1 MQIPEQVLKRKG
13 STTTSGVPKEVR
25 NLLDLGVIETVN
37 LAEWLVVD
45 QESLARNLFQ
55 NENWGFLLQPLA
67 ESFGL
72 MKIKTAPKK
81 MEVLGM
87 VLAQGFSAKVQFE
100 NALEK
105 LKAHRSDIVRSW
117 ACFMIGMRSKLSL
130 KESLKRIA
138 PLAADKNM
146 SVREAA
152 WLAIR
157 PKIVMQLGEALRLLM
172 EFSLHRDPNIRR
184 FASEIT
190 RPRGVWC
197 SHISAFK
204 ENPEVGLPL
213 LEPLRCDDSIY
224 VRNSVG
230 NWLNDASK
238 TKASWVQEVCKRWK
252 KESPTKETAYII
264 RRGLR
269 TLRKKQG

>member
-1 MQIPEQVLKRKG
+1 LQIPEHVLKRKG
-13 STTTSGVPKEVR
+13 STKTSGVPKEVR
-25 NLLDLGVIETVN
+25 ALLDLGLIETVN

-55 NENWGFLLQPLA
+55 KENWNFLLQPLE
-67 ESFGL
+67 ESFRL
-72 MKIKTAPKK
+72 LKIKTAPKK
-81 MEVLGM
+81 MEVLGKI
-87 VLAQGFSAKVQFE
+87 LAQGFPAKRQFE
-100 NALEK
+100 TALRI
-105 LKAHRSDIVRSW
+105 LKEHRSDIVRSW
-117 ACFMIGMRSKLSL
+117 ACFMIGKRSEILL
-130 KESLKRIA
+130 QESLKRIHS
-138 PLAADKNM
+138 LAADKNM

-157 PKIVMQLGEALRLLM
+157 PRIVMQLGESLQILEA
-172 EFSLHRDPNIRR
+172 FSLHKDANIRR

-197 SHISAFK
+197 NHIPALK
-204 ENPEVGLPL
+204 DNPELGLPL
-213 LEPLRCDDSIY
+213 LEPLRCDGSIY

-238 TKASWVQEVCKRWK
+238 TKPGWVQDVCKRWE
-252 KESPTKETAYII
+252 KESPTKETATII

-269 TLRKKQG
+269 TLRKKSD

>member
-1 MQIPEQVLKRKG
+1 MQIPEHVLKRKG
-13 STTTSGVPKEVR
+13 STTTLGVPKEVR
-25 NLLDLGVIETVN
+25 TLLDLGLIETVN

-45 QESLARNLFQ
+45 QESLARNVFQ
-55 NENWGFLLQPLA
+55 KENWRFLLQPLEEA
-67 ESFGL
+67 FGL
-72 MKIKTAPKK
+72 LKIKTALKK

-87 VLAQGFSAKVQFE
+87 VLAQGFSAKVPFE
-100 NALEK
+100 NALRR
-105 LKAHRSDIVRSW
+105 LKEHRSDVVRSW
-117 ACFMIGMRSKLSL
+117 ACFMIGKRSGLSL
-130 KESLKRIA
+130 QESLKRIQ
-138 PLAADKNM
+138 PLAADGNM

-157 PKIVMQLGEALRLLM
+157 PKIMTQLGEALQLLM
-172 EFSLHRDPNIRR
+172 GFSLHRDENIRR

-197 SHISAFK
+197 NHIPALK
-204 ENPEVGLPL
+204 DNPELGLPL
-213 LEPLRCDDSIY
+213 LEPLRCDGSIY

-238 TKASWVQEVCKRWK
+238 TKPGWVQDVCKRWE

-269 TLRKKQG
+269 TVRKKSN

>member
-1 MQIPEQVLKRKG
+1 MQIPEHVLKRKG

-25 NLLDLGVIETVN
+25 ALLDLGLIETVN

-55 NENWGFLLQPLA
+55 NENWNFLLKPL
-67 ESFGL
+67 EDSFRL

-87 VLAQGFSAKVQFE
+87 VLAQGFPTKAPFE
-100 NALEK
+100 NALRR
-105 LKAHRSDIVRSW
+105 LKEHRSDIVRSW
-117 ACFMIGMRSKLSL
+117 ACFMIGKRSGLSL
-130 KESLKRIA
+130 QESLKRIQ

-157 PKIVMQLGEALRLLM
+157 PRIITQLGESLRLLM
-172 EFSLHRDPNIRR
+172 GFSLHRDANIRR

-197 SHISAFK
+197 NHISALK
-204 ENPEVGLPL
+204 DNPELGLLL

-238 TKASWVQEVCKRWK
+238 TKPGWAQDLCKRWE

-269 TLRKKQG
+269 TLRKKI

>member
-1 MQIPEQVLKRKG
+1 LQIPGKILKRKG
-13 STTTSGVPKEVR
+13 STTTLGVPKEVR

-37 LAEWLVVD
+37 LAEWLIVD

-55 NENWGFLLQPLA
+55 KENWGFLLQPLKA
-67 ESFGL
+67 SFGL

-81 MEVLGM
+81 MEVLGK
-87 VLAQGFSAKVQFE
+87 VLAHGFPARAPFE
-100 NALEK
+100 NALER

-117 ACFMIGMRSKLSL
+117 ACYMIGMRSELL
-130 KESLKRIA
+130 LHESLNHIH
-138 PLAADKNM
+138 PLASDSNM

-152 WLAIR
+152 WLGIR
-157 PKIVMQLGEALRLLM
+157 PKIANQLGESLRLLM
-172 EFSLHRDPNIRR
+172 GFSLHKNPNIRR

-197 SHISAFK
+197 SHIPALK
-204 ENPEVGLPL
+204 ENPALGLPL
-213 LEPLRCDDSIY
+213 LEPMRSDDSIY

-238 TKASWVQEVCKRWK
+238 TNPKWVQEICKRWE
-252 KESPTKETAYII
+252 KESSTKETAYILG
-264 RRGLR
+264 RALR
-269 TLRKKQG
+269 TLRKNTK

>member
-1 MQIPEQVLKRKG
+1 MQIPEHVLKRKG
-13 STTTSGVPKEVR
+13 STTTSGVPNEVR
-25 NLLDLGVIETVN
+25 ALLDLGLIETVN

-55 NENWGFLLQPLA
+55 KENWGFLLQPLE

-72 MKIKTAPKK
+72 LKIKTAPKK

-87 VLAQGFSAKVQFE
+87 VLAEGFPTKPQFE
-100 NALEK
+100 HALRS
-105 LKAHRSDIVRSW
+105 LKGHRSDVVRSW
-117 ACFMIGMRSKLSL
+117 ACFMIGKRSELSI
-130 KESLKRIA
+130 KESLKRIQ
-138 PLAADKNM
+138 PLAADGNM

-157 PKIVMQLGEALRLLM
+157 PRIITQLEESLRLLM
-172 EFSLHRDPNIRR
+172 GFSLHRDANIRR

-197 SHISAFK
+197 NHIPALK
-204 ENPEVGLPL
+204 DNPELGLPL
-213 LEPLRCDDSIY
+213 LEPLRCDDSMY

-238 TKASWVQEVCKRWK
+238 TKPGWVQDLCKRWE
-252 KESPTKETAYII
+252 KESPTKDTAYII

-269 TLRKKQG
+269 TLRKKSD

>member
-25 NLLDLGVIETVN
+25 TLLDLGVIETVN

-55 NENWGFLLQPLA
+55 KENWGFLLKTLE
-67 ESFGL
+67 ESFAL

-87 VLAQGFSAKVQFE
+87 VLAQGFPTKVQFE
-100 NALEK
+100 NGLRM
-105 LKAHRSDIVRSW
+105 LKEHRSDVVRSW
-117 ACFMIGMRSKLSL
+117 ACFMIGKRSELSIKQSL
-130 KESLKRIA
+130 KHIQ
-138 PLAADKNM
+138 PLAADGNM

-157 PKIVMQLGEALRLLM
+157 PRIITQLEESLRLLM
-172 EFSLHRDPNIRR
+172 GFSLHRDANIRR

-197 SHISAFK
+197 NHIPALK
-204 ENPEVGLPL
+204 ENPELGLPL
-213 LEPLRCDDSIY
+213 LEPLRCDDSMY

-238 TKASWVQEVCKRWK
+238 TKPQWVQDLCKRWE
-252 KESPTKETAYII
+252 KESSTKETAYII

-269 TLRKKQG
+269 TLRKNSD

>member
-1 MQIPEQVLKRKG
+1 MLIPEHVLKRKG

-25 NLLDLGVIETVN
+25 TLLDLGLIETVN

-45 QESLARNLFQ
+45 QESLARNIFQ
-55 NENWGFLLQPLA
+55 NENWRFLLQPLE

-72 MKIKTAPKK
+72 LKIKTAPKK

-87 VLAQGFSAKVQFE
+87 VLAQGFPTKAQFE
-100 NALEK
+100 NALRR
-105 LKAHRSDIVRSW
+105 LKDHHSDIVRSW
-117 ACFMIGMRSKLSL
+117 ACFMIGKRSELSL
-130 KESLKRIA
+130 QESLKRIQ

-157 PKIVMQLGEALRLLM
+157 PRIITQLGESLRLLM
-172 EFSLHRDPNIRR
+172 GFSLHSDENIRR

-197 SHISAFK
+197 NHISALK
-204 ENPEVGLPL
+204 DNPELGLLL

-238 TKASWVQEVCKRWK
+238 TKPGWVQDVCKRWE

-269 TLRKKQG
+269 TLRKKI

>member
-1 MQIPEQVLKRKG
+1 MQIPEHVLKRKG

-25 NLLDLGVIETVN
+25 ALLDLGAIETVN

-55 NENWGFLLQPLA
+55 KENWNFLLKPL
-67 ESFGL
+67 EDSFAL

-81 MEVLGM
+81 MEVLGI
-87 VLAQGFSAKVQFE
+87 VLAQGFPTKGQFE
-100 NALEK
+100 NALRR
-105 LKAHRSDIVRSW
+105 LKEHRSDIVRSW
-117 ACFMIGMRSKLSL
+117 ACFMIGKRSELSL
-130 KESLKRIA
+130 KESLKRIQ
-138 PLAADKNM
+138 PLAADGNM

-157 PKIVMQLGEALRLLM
+157 PRIITQLGESLRLLM
-172 EFSLHRDPNIRR
+172 GFSLHRDENIRR
-184 FASEIT
+184 FATEIT

-197 SHISAFK
+197 NHIPTLK
-204 ENPEVGLPL
+204 EYPQLGLPL
-213 LEPLRCDDSIY
+213 LEPLRCDDSMY

-238 TKASWVQEVCKRWK
+238 TKPGWVQDVCKRWE
-252 KESPTKETAYII
+252 KESPAKETATII

-269 TLRKKQG
+269 TLRKKSD

>member
-1 MQIPEQVLKRKG
+1 MLIPEHVLKRKG

-25 NLLDLGVIETVN
+25 NLLDLGLIETVN

-55 NENWGFLLQPLA
+55 KENWNFLLKPLA

-87 VLAQGFSAKVQFE
+87 VLAQGFLTKAQFE
-100 NALEK
+100 IALRR
-105 LKAHRSDIVRSW
+105 LKEHRSDIVRSW
-117 ACFMIGMRSKLSL
+117 ACFMIGKRSGLSL
-130 KESLKRIA
+130 QESLKRIQ
-138 PLAADKNM
+138 PLAADGNM

-157 PKIVMQLGEALRLLM
+157 PRVITQLGESLRLLM
-172 EFSLHRDPNIRR
+172 GFSLHRDANIRR

-197 SHISAFK
+197 NHIPALK
-204 ENPEVGLPL
+204 DNPELGLPL
-213 LEPLRCDDSIY
+213 LEPLRCDGSLY

-238 TKASWVQEVCKRWK
+238 TKPGWVQDVCKRWE
-252 KESPTKETAYII
+252 KESPTKETATII

-269 TLRKKQG
+269 TLRKKL

>member
-1 MQIPEQVLKRKG
+1 M
-13 STTTSGVPKEVR
+13 
-25 NLLDLGVIETVN
+25 
-37 LAEWLVVD
+37 
-45 QESLARNLFQ
+45 
-55 NENWGFLLQPLA
+55 
-67 ESFGL
+67 

-87 VLAQGFSAKVQFE
+87 VLAQGFPTKAQFE
-100 NALEK
+100 NALRR
-105 LKAHRSDIVRSW
+105 LKEHHSDIVRSW
-117 ACFMIGMRSKLSL
+117 ACFMIGKRSELSL
-130 KESLKRIA
+130 QESLKRIQ

-157 PKIVMQLGEALRLLM
+157 PRIITQLRESLRLLM
-172 EFSLHRDPNIRR
+172 GFSLHRDENIRR

-197 SHISAFK
+197 NHIPALK
-204 ENPEVGLPL
+204 DNPELGLPL
-213 LEPLRCDDSIY
+213 LEPLRSDDSIY

-238 TKASWVQEVCKRWK
+238 TKPGWVQDVCKRWE

-269 TLRKKQG
+269 TLRKKSD

>member
-25 NLLDLGVIETVN
+25 TLLDFGLIETVN

-45 QESLARNLFQ
+45 QESLARNVFQ
-55 NENWGFLLQPLA
+55 KENWGFLLKPLE

-72 MKIKTAPKK
+72 LKIKTAPKK
-81 MEVLGM
+81 MEILGM
-87 VLAQGFSAKVQFE
+87 VLAQGFPTKAQFE
-100 NALEK
+100 NGLRM
-105 LKAHRSDIVRSW
+105 LKEHRSDVVRSW
-117 ACFMIGMRSKLSL
+117 ACFMIGKCSELSIKQSL
-130 KESLKRIA
+130 KHIQ
-138 PLAADKNM
+138 PLAADGNM

-157 PKIVMQLGEALRLLM
+157 PRIITQLGESLRLLM
-172 EFSLHRDPNIRR
+172 GFSLHRDANIRR

-197 SHISAFK
+197 NHIPALK
-204 ENPEVGLPL
+204 ENPEFGLPL
-213 LEPLRCDDSIY
+213 LEPLRCDGSIY

-238 TKASWVQEVCKRWK
+238 TKPQWVQDLCKRWE
-252 KESPTKETAYII
+252 KESPTRETAYII

-269 TLRKKQG
+269 TLRKNSD

>member
-1 MQIPEQVLKRKG
+1 MQIPEHVLKRKG

-25 NLLDLGVIETVN
+25 TLLDLGLIETVN

-55 NENWGFLLQPLA
+55 KENWNFLLKPLE
-67 ESFGL
+67 ESFAL

-81 MEVLGM
+81 MEGLGM
-87 VLAQGFSAKVQFE
+87 VLAQGFPTKAQFE
-100 NALEK
+100 NTLRR
-105 LKAHRSDIVRSW
+105 LKEHRSDIVRSW
-117 ACFMIGMRSKLSL
+117 ACFMIGKRIELSL
-130 KESLKRIA
+130 KESLKRIQ
-138 PLAADKNM
+138 PLAADRNM

-157 PKIVMQLGEALRLLM
+157 PRIVTQLRESLRLLM
-172 EFSLHRDPNIRR
+172 GFSLHRDANIRR

-197 SHISAFK
+197 NHIPALK
-204 ENPEVGLPL
+204 ENPQLGLPL

-238 TKASWVQEVCKRWK
+238 TKPGWVQDVCKLWE

-269 TLRKKQG
+269 TLRKNSD

>member
-1 MQIPEQVLKRKG
+1 MQIPEHVLKRKG

-25 NLLDLGVIETVN
+25 ALLDLGAIETVN

-55 NENWGFLLQPLA
+55 KENWNFLLKPL
-67 ESFGL
+67 EDSFAL

-81 MEVLGM
+81 MEVLGI
-87 VLAQGFSAKVQFE
+87 VLAQGFPTKGQFE
-100 NALEK
+100 NALRR
-105 LKAHRSDIVRSW
+105 LKEHRSDIVRSW
-117 ACFMIGMRSKLSL
+117 ACFMIGKRSELSL
-130 KESLKRIA
+130 KESLKRIQ
-138 PLAADKNM
+138 PLAADGNM

-157 PKIVMQLGEALRLLM
+157 PRIITQLGESLRLLM
-172 EFSLHRDPNIRR
+172 GFSLHRDENIRR
-184 FASEIT
+184 FATEIT

-197 SHISAFK
+197 NHIPTLK
-204 ENPEVGLPL
+204 EYPQLGLPL
-213 LEPLRCDDSIY
+213 LEPLRCDDSMY

-238 TKASWVQEVCKRWK
+238 TKPGWVQDVCKRWE
-252 KESPTKETAYII
+252 KESPTKETASII

-269 TLRKKQG
+269 TLRKNSD

>member
-1 MQIPEQVLKRKG
+1 MLIPEHVLKRKG

-25 NLLDLGVIETVN
+25 TLLDLGLIETVN

-55 NENWGFLLQPLA
+55 KENWNFLLKPLE

-72 MKIKTAPKK
+72 LKIKTAPKK
-81 MEVLGM
+81 MEVLGI
-87 VLAQGFSAKVQFE
+87 VLALGFPTKAQFE
-100 NALEK
+100 HALGR
-105 LKAHRSDIVRSW
+105 LKDHRSDIVRSW
-117 ACFMIGMRSKLSL
+117 ACFMIGKRSELSL
-130 KESLKRIA
+130 KESLKRIQ

-157 PKIVMQLGEALRLLM
+157 PRIITQLGEALRLLM
-172 EFSLHRDPNIRR
+172 GFSLHRDANIRR

-197 SHISAFK
+197 NHIPTLK
-204 ENPEVGLPL
+204 ENPELGLPL
-213 LEPLRCDDSIY
+213 LEPLRCDGSLY

-238 TKASWVQEVCKRWK
+238 TKPGWVQDLCKRWE

-269 TLRKKQG
+269 TLRKNSD

>member
-25 NLLDLGVIETVN
+25 TLLDFGLIETVN

-45 QESLARNLFQ
+45 QESLARNVFQ
-55 NENWGFLLQPLA
+55 KENWGFLLKPLE

-72 MKIKTAPKK
+72 LKIKTAPKK
-81 MEVLGM
+81 MEILGM
-87 VLAQGFSAKVQFE
+87 VLSQGFPTKAQFE
-100 NALEK
+100 NGLRM
-105 LKAHRSDIVRSW
+105 LKEHRSDVVRSW
-117 ACFMIGMRSKLSL
+117 ACFMIGKRSELSIKQSL
-130 KESLKRIA
+130 KHIQ
-138 PLAADKNM
+138 PLAADGNM

-157 PKIVMQLGEALRLLM
+157 PRIITQLGESLRLLM
-172 EFSLHRDPNIRR
+172 GFSLHRDANIRR

-197 SHISAFK
+197 NHIPALK
-204 ENPEVGLPL
+204 ENPELGLPL
-213 LEPLRCDDSIY
+213 LEPLRCDDSMY

-238 TKASWVQEVCKRWK
+238 TKPQWVQDLCKRWE
-252 KESPTKETAYII
+252 KESPTRETAYII

-269 TLRKKQG
+269 TLRKNSD

>member
-72 MKIKTAPKK
+72 IKIKTAPKK

>member
-25 NLLDLGVIETVN
+25 TLLDLGLIETVN

-45 QESLARNLFQ
+45 QESLARNVFQ
-55 NENWGFLLQPLA
+55 KENWNFLLQPLE

-72 MKIKTAPKK
+72 LKIKTAPKK

-87 VLAQGFSAKVQFE
+87 VLAQGFPTKAQFE
-100 NALEK
+100 IALRR
-105 LKAHRSDIVRSW
+105 LKEHRSDIVRSW
-117 ACFMIGMRSKLSL
+117 ACFMIGKCSGLSIQ
-130 KESLKRIA
+130 ESLKRIQ
-138 PLAADKNM
+138 PLAADGNM
-146 SVREAA
+146 SIREAA

-157 PKIVMQLGEALRLLM
+157 PRIITQLEESLRLLM
-172 EFSLHRDPNIRR
+172 EFSLHRDANIRR

-197 SHISAFK
+197 NHISALK
-204 ENPEVGLPL
+204 DNPELGLPL

-238 TKASWVQEVCKRWK
+238 TKPGWVQDLCKRWE
-252 KESPTKETAYII
+252 KESSTKETAYII

-269 TLRKKQG
+269 TLRKKSD

>member
-1 MQIPEQVLKRKG
+1 MIGKR
-13 STTTSGVPKEVR
+13 SEI
-25 NLLDLGVIETVN
+25 LL
-37 LAEWLVVD
+37 
-45 QESLARNLFQ
+45 QESLKHIH
-55 NENWGFLLQPLA
+55 
-67 ESFGL
+67 S
-72 MKIKTAPKK
+72 
-81 MEVLGM
+81 
-87 VLAQGFSAKVQFE
+87 
-100 NALEK
+100 
-105 LKAHRSDIVRSW
+105 
-117 ACFMIGMRSKLSL
+117 
-130 KESLKRIA
+130 
-138 PLAADKNM
+138 LAADKNM

-157 PKIVMQLGEALRLLM
+157 PRIVMQLGESLQILEA
-172 EFSLHRDPNIRR
+172 FSLHKDANIRR

-197 SHISAFK
+197 NHIPALK
-204 ENPEVGLPL
+204 DNPELGLPL

-238 TKASWVQEVCKRWK
+238 TKPGWVQDVCKRWE

-269 TLRKKQG
+269 TLRKKSD

>member
-1 MQIPEQVLKRKG
+1 MQISEQVLKRKG

-25 NLLDLGVIETVN
+25 ALLDLGLIETVN

-45 QESLARNLFQ
+45 QESLARNVFQ
-55 NENWGFLLQPLA
+55 KENWRFLLQPLE

-72 MKIKTAPKK
+72 LKIKTAPKK
-81 MEVLGM
+81 MEILGM
-87 VLAQGFSAKVQFE
+87 VLVQGFPTKAQFE
-100 NALEK
+100 IALRR
-105 LKAHRSDIVRSW
+105 LKEHRSDIVRSW
-117 ACFMIGMRSKLSL
+117 ACFMIGKRSELSIKQSL
-130 KESLKRIA
+130 KHIQ
-138 PLAADKNM
+138 PLAADGNM

-157 PKIVMQLGEALRLLM
+157 PRISTQLEESLRLLM
-172 EFSLHRDPNIRR
+172 GFSLHRDANIRR

-197 SHISAFK
+197 NHIPALK
-204 ENPEVGLPL
+204 ENPELGLLL
-213 LEPLRCDDSIY
+213 LEPLRCDDSMY

-238 TKASWVQEVCKRWK
+238 TKSGWVQDLCKRWE

-269 TLRKKQG
+269 TLRKNSD

>member
-1 MQIPEQVLKRKG
+1 MQIPEHVLKRKG
-13 STTTSGVPKEVR
+13 STTTSGVPKDVR

-45 QESLARNLFQ
+45 QETLARNLFQ
-55 NENWGFLLQPLA
+55 KEYWEFLLQPL
-67 ESFGL
+67 EDSFSL
-72 MKIKTAPKK
+72 LKIKTAPKK

-87 VLAQGFSAKVQFE
+87 VLAQGFPTKVQFE
-100 NALEK
+100 HALRM
-105 LKAHRSDIVRSW
+105 LKEHRSDIVRSW
-117 ACFMIGMRSKLSL
+117 ACFMIGKRGDLSL
-130 KESLKRIA
+130 QESLKRIA

-157 PKIVMQLGEALRLLM
+157 PRIITQLEESLRLLM
-172 EFSLHRDPNIRR
+172 GWCLHRDANIRR

-197 SHISAFK
+197 NHIPALK
-204 ENPEVGLPL
+204 ENPELGLPL
-213 LEPLRCDDSIY
+213 LEPLRSDGSIY

-238 TKASWVQEVCKRWK
+238 TKASWVQEVCTRWE

-264 RRGLR
+264 RRALR
-269 TLRKKQG
+269 TLRKKQD

>member
-1 MQIPEQVLKRKG
+1 MQIPENVLKRKG

-25 NLLDLGVIETVN
+25 NLLDLGLIETVN

-55 NENWGFLLQPLA
+55 KENWGFLLKPLE
-67 ESFGL
+67 ESFAL
-72 MKIKTAPKK
+72 LKIKTAPKK

-87 VLAQGFSAKVQFE
+87 VLAQGFPTKAPFE
-100 NALEK
+100 NALRR
-105 LKAHRSDIVRSW
+105 LKEHRSDIVRSW
-117 ACFMIGMRSKLSL
+117 ACFMIGKRSELSIQ
-130 KESLKRIA
+130 ESLKRIQ
-138 PLAADKNM
+138 PLAADGNM

-157 PKIVMQLGEALRLLM
+157 PRIITQLGESLRLLM
-172 EFSLHRDPNIRR
+172 GFSLHRDANIRR

-197 SHISAFK
+197 NHISALK
-204 ENPEVGLPL
+204 ENPELGLPL
-213 LEPLRCDDSIY
+213 LEPLRSDDSMY

-238 TKASWVQEVCKRWK
+238 TKPGWAQDLCKRWE

-269 TLRKKQG
+269 TLRKNSD

>member
-1 MQIPEQVLKRKG
+1 MQIPEHVLKRKG
-13 STTTSGVPKEVR
+13 STTTLGVPKEVR
-25 NLLDLGVIETVN
+25 TLLDLGLIETVN

-45 QESLARNLFQ
+45 QESLARNVFQ
-55 NENWGFLLQPLA
+55 KENWRFLLQPLEEA
-67 ESFGL
+67 FGL
-72 MKIKTAPKK
+72 LKIKTALKK

-87 VLAQGFSAKVQFE
+87 VLAQGFSAKVPFE
-100 NALEK
+100 NALRR
-105 LKAHRSDIVRSW
+105 LKEHRSDVVRSW
-117 ACFMIGMRSKLSL
+117 ACFMIGKRSGLSL
-130 KESLKRIA
+130 QESLKRIQ
-138 PLAADKNM
+138 PLAADGNM

-157 PKIVMQLGEALRLLM
+157 PKIMTQLGEALQLLM
-172 EFSLHRDPNIRR
+172 GFSLHRDANIRR

-197 SHISAFK
+197 NHIPALK
-204 ENPEVGLPL
+204 DNPELGLTL
-213 LEPLRCDDSIY
+213 LEPLRSDDSIY

-238 TKASWVQEVCKRWK
+238 TKPGWVQDVCKRWE

-269 TLRKKQG
+269 TVRKKSN

>member
-1 MQIPEQVLKRKG
+1 LQIPEHVLKRKG
-13 STTTSGVPKEVR
+13 STTTLGVPKEVR
-25 NLLDLGVIETVN
+25 TLLDLGLIETVN

-45 QESLARNLFQ
+45 QESLARNVFQ
-55 NENWGFLLQPLA
+55 KENWRFLLQPLEEA
-67 ESFGL
+67 FGL
-72 MKIKTAPKK
+72 LKIKTALKK

-87 VLAQGFSAKVQFE
+87 VLAQGFSAKVPFE
-100 NALEK
+100 NALRR
-105 LKAHRSDIVRSW
+105 LKEHRSDVVRSW
-117 ACFMIGMRSKLSL
+117 ACFMIGKRSGLSL
-130 KESLKRIA
+130 QESLKRIQ
-138 PLAADKNM
+138 PLAADGNM

-157 PKIVMQLGEALRLLM
+157 PKIMTQLGEALQLLM
-172 EFSLHRDPNIRR
+172 GFSLHRDANIRR

-197 SHISAFK
+197 NHIPALK
-204 ENPEVGLPL
+204 DNPELGLTL
-213 LEPLRCDDSIY
+213 LEPLRSDDSIY

-238 TKASWVQEVCKRWK
+238 TKPGWVQDVCKRWE

-269 TLRKKQG
+269 TVRKKSN

>member
-1 MQIPEQVLKRKG
+1 MQIPEHVLKRKG

-25 NLLDLGVIETVN
+25 ALLDLGLIETVN

-45 QESLARNLFQ
+45 QESLARNVFQ
-55 NENWGFLLQPLA
+55 KENWRFLLQPL
-67 ESFGL
+67 EEFLGL
-72 MKIKTAPKK
+72 LKIKTAPKK

-87 VLAQGFSAKVQFE
+87 VLGQGFPTKAQFE
-100 NALEK
+100 NALRR
-105 LKAHRSDIVRSW
+105 LKEHRSDIIRSW
-117 ACFMIGMRSKLSL
+117 ACFMIGKRSGLSIQ
-130 KESLKRIA
+130 ESLKRIK

-157 PKIVMQLGEALRLLM
+157 PRIITQLGESLRLLM
-172 EFSLHRDPNIRR
+172 GFSLHRDENIRR
-184 FASEIT
+184 FATEIT

-197 SHISAFK
+197 NHIPTLK
-204 ENPEVGLPL
+204 ENPELGLPL
-213 LEPLRCDDSIY
+213 LEPLRCDDSPY

-238 TKASWVQEVCKRWK
+238 TKPGWVQDLCKRWE
-252 KESPTKETAYII
+252 KESPTKETATII

-269 TLRKKQG
+269 TLRKKSD

>member
-1 MQIPEQVLKRKG
+1 MQIQEHVLKRKG

-25 NLLDLGVIETVN
+25 TLLDLGLIETVN

-45 QESLARNLFQ
+45 QESLARNVFQ
-55 NENWGFLLQPLA
+55 KENWGFLLQPLEEA
-67 ESFGL
+67 FGL
-72 MKIKTAPKK
+72 LKIKTAPKK

-87 VLAQGFSAKVQFE
+87 VLAQGFPAKAPFE
-100 NALEK
+100 NALRS
-105 LKAHRSDIVRSW
+105 LKEHRSDVVRSW
-117 ACFMIGMRSKLSL
+117 ACFMIGKRSQLSL
-130 KESLKRIA
+130 QESLKRIQ
-138 PLAADKNM
+138 PLAADGNM

-157 PKIVMQLGEALRLLM
+157 PKIMTQLGESLQLLM
-172 EFSLHRDPNIRR
+172 GFSLHRDANIRR

-197 SHISAFK
+197 NHIPALK
-204 ENPEVGLPL
+204 DNPELGLTL

-238 TKASWVQEVCKRWK
+238 TKPGWVQDVCKRWE

-269 TLRKKQG
+269 TLRKKSD

>member
-1 MQIPEQVLKRKG
+1 LHIPEQVLKRKG
-13 STTTSGVPKEVR
+13 STTTSGVPREVR
-25 NLLDLGVIETVN
+25 ALLDLGLIETVN

-45 QESLARNLFQ
+45 QESLARNVFQ
-55 NENWGFLLQPLA
+55 KENWGFLLQPLE

-72 MKIKTAPKK
+72 LKIKTAPKK

-87 VLAQGFSAKVQFE
+87 VLAQGFSTKAQFE
-100 NALEK
+100 NALRR
-105 LKAHRSDIVRSW
+105 LKEHRSDVVRSW
-117 ACFMIGMRSKLSL
+117 ACFMIGKRSGLSL
-130 KESLKRIA
+130 QESLKRIQ
-138 PLAADKNM
+138 PLAADGNM

-152 WLAIR
+152 WLSIR
-157 PKIVMQLGEALRLLM
+157 PRIITQLEESLRLLM
-172 EFSLHRDPNIRR
+172 GFTLHRDANIRR

-197 SHISAFK
+197 NHILALK
-204 ENPEVGLPL
+204 ENPELGLPL
-213 LEPLRCDDSIY
+213 LEPLCCDGSIY

-238 TKASWVQEVCKRWK
+238 NKPGWVQDVCKRWG

-269 TLRKKQG
+269 TLRKKSD

>member
-1 MQIPEQVLKRKG
+1 MQIPEHVLKRKG
-13 STTTSGVPKEVR
+13 STTTSGVPKDVR

-45 QESLARNLFQ
+45 QETLARNLFQ
-55 NENWGFLLQPLA
+55 KENWEFLLQPL
-67 ESFGL
+67 EDSFSL
-72 MKIKTAPKK
+72 LKIKTAPKK
-81 MEVLGM
+81 MEGLGQ
-87 VLAQGFSAKVQFE
+87 VLAQGFPTKVQFE
-100 NALEK
+100 LALEK

-117 ACFMIGMRSKLSL
+117 ACFMIGMRSELSL
-130 KESLKRIA
+130 QEILKRIQ

-157 PKIVMQLGEALRLLM
+157 PRIITQLEESLRLLM
-172 EFSLHRDPNIRR
+172 GWCLHRDANIRR

-190 RPRGVWC
+190 RPQGVWC
-197 SHISAFK
+197 NHIPALK
-204 ENPEVGLPL
+204 ENPELGLPL
-213 LEPLRCDDSIY
+213 LEPLRSDDSIY

-238 TKASWVQEVCKRWK
+238 TKASWVQEVCTRWE

-264 RRGLR
+264 RRGFR
-269 TLRKKQG
+269 TLRKKQD

>member
-1 MQIPEQVLKRKG
+1 MQIPEHVLKRKG
-13 STTTSGVPKEVR
+13 STTTSGIPNEVR
-25 NLLDLGVIETVN
+25 ALLDLGLIETVN

-55 NENWGFLLQPLA
+55 NENWGFLLEPLA

-72 MKIKTAPKK
+72 LKIKTAPKK
-81 MEVLGM
+81 MEVLGI
-87 VLAQGFSAKVQFE
+87 VLAHGLPTKAQFE
-100 NALEK
+100 NALRR
-105 LKAHRSDIVRSW
+105 LKGHRSDIVRSW
-117 ACFMIGMRSKLSL
+117 ACFMIGKRSELSL
-130 KESLKRIA
+130 QESLKRIQ
-138 PLAADKNM
+138 PLAADGNM

-157 PKIVMQLGEALRLLM
+157 PRIITQLGESLRLLM
-172 EFSLHRDPNIRR
+172 GFSLHRDENIRR

-197 SHISAFK
+197 NHIPALK
-204 ENPEVGLPL
+204 DNPELGLPL
-213 LEPLRCDDSIY
+213 LEPLRCDDSMY

-238 TKASWVQEVCKRWK
+238 TKPGWVQDVCKRWE

-269 TLRKKQG
+269 TLRKNSD

>member
-1 MQIPEQVLKRKG
+1 MKRKG

-25 NLLDLGVIETVN
+25 NLLDLGLIETVN
-37 LAEWLVVD
+37 LAEWLVVN
-45 QESLARNLFQ
+45 QESLARKLFQ
-55 NENWGFLLQPLA
+55 KENWGFLLQPLE

-72 MKIKTAPKK
+72 LKIKTAPKK
-81 MEVLGM
+81 MEVLGLA
-87 VLAQGFSAKVQFE
+87 LAQGFPTKAQFE
-100 NALEK
+100 MALRR
-105 LKAHRSDIVRSW
+105 LKEHRSDVVRSW
-117 ACFMIGMRSKLSL
+117 ACFMIGKRSGLSIQ
-130 KESLKRIA
+130 ESLKRIQ
-138 PLAADKNM
+138 PLAADGNM

-157 PKIVMQLGEALRLLM
+157 PRIITQLEESLRLLM
-172 EFSLHRDPNIRR
+172 GFSLHRDANIRR

-197 SHISAFK
+197 NHIPALK
-204 ENPEVGLPL
+204 ENPEFGLPL
-213 LEPLRCDDSIY
+213 LEPLRSDDSIY

-238 TKASWVQEVCKRWK
+238 TKPGWVQDVCKRWE
-252 KESPTKETAYII
+252 KESPTKETAYIV

-269 TLRKKQG
+269 TLRKNSD

>member
-1 MQIPEQVLKRKG
+1 LQIPEHVLKRKG

-25 NLLDLGVIETVN
+25 ALLDLGAIETVN

-55 NENWGFLLQPLA
+55 KENWNFLLQPLE

-72 MKIKTAPKK
+72 LKIKTTPKK

-87 VLAQGFSAKVQFE
+87 VLAQGFPTKAQFE
-100 NALEK
+100 NALRR
-105 LKAHRSDIVRSW
+105 LKEHRSDVVRSW
-117 ACFMIGMRSKLSL
+117 ACFMIGKRSELSL
-130 KESLKRIA
+130 KESLKRIQ
-138 PLAADKNM
+138 PLAADGNM

-157 PKIVMQLGEALRLLM
+157 PRIITQLGESLRLLM
-172 EFSLHRDPNIRR
+172 GFSLHRDENIRR
-184 FASEIT
+184 FATEIT

-197 SHISAFK
+197 NHIPTLK
-204 ENPEVGLPL
+204 EYPQLGLPL
-213 LEPLRCDDSIY
+213 LEPLRCDDSMY

-238 TKASWVQEVCKRWK
+238 TKPGWVQDLCKRWE
-252 KESPTKETAYII
+252 KESPTKETATII

-269 TLRKKQG
+269 TLRKKSD

>member
-1 MQIPEQVLKRKG
+1 MQIPENVLKRKG

-25 NLLDLGVIETVN
+25 VLLDLGLIETVN

-55 NENWGFLLQPLA
+55 NENWRFLLQPLA

-72 MKIKTAPKK
+72 LKIKTAPKK
-81 MEVLGM
+81 IEVLGM
-87 VLAQGFSAKVQFE
+87 VLAQGFLTKAQFE
-100 NALEK
+100 NALRR
-105 LKAHRSDIVRSW
+105 LKDHHSDIVRSW
-117 ACFMIGMRSKLSL
+117 ACFMIGKRSELSL
-130 KESLKRIA
+130 KESLKRIQ

-157 PKIVMQLGEALRLLM
+157 PRIITQLGESLRLLM
-172 EFSLHRDPNIRR
+172 GFSLHRDANIRR

-197 SHISAFK
+197 NHISALK
-204 ENPEVGLPL
+204 ENPELGLPL
-213 LEPLRCDDSIY
+213 LEPLRSDDSMY

-238 TKASWVQEVCKRWK
+238 TKPGWVQDLSKRWE
-252 KESPTKETAYII
+252 KESPTKETATII

-269 TLRKKQG
+269 TLRKNSD

>member
-1 MQIPEQVLKRKG
+1 LLIPEHVLKRKG
-13 STTTSGVPKEVR
+13 STTTSAVPKEVR

-37 LAEWLVVD
+37 LAEWLVAD

-55 NENWGFLLQPLA
+55 KENWNFLLQPLE
-67 ESFGL
+67 ESFAL
-72 MKIKTAPKK
+72 LKIKTAPKK

-87 VLAQGFSAKVQFE
+87 VLAQGFPTKAQFE
-100 NALEK
+100 NALRR
-105 LKAHRSDIVRSW
+105 LKEHRSDVVRSW
-117 ACFMIGMRSKLSL
+117 ACFMIGKRIELSL
-130 KESLKRIA
+130 QESLKRIQS
-138 PLAADKNM
+138 LAADKNM

-157 PKIVMQLGEALRLLM
+157 PRIITQLGESLRLLM
-172 EFSLHRDPNIRR
+172 GFSLHRDANIRR
-184 FASEIT
+184 FATEIT

-197 SHISAFK
+197 NHISALK
-204 ENPEVGLPL
+204 DNPELGLPL
-213 LEPLRCDDSIY
+213 LEPLRSDGSIY

-238 TKASWVQEVCKRWK
+238 TKPSWVQDVCKRWE
-252 KESPTKETAYII
+252 KESPTKETTTII

-269 TLRKKQG
+269 TLRKKSD

>member
-1 MQIPEQVLKRKG
+1 MQIPEHVLKRKG

-25 NLLDLGVIETVN
+25 TLLDLGLIETVN

-45 QESLARNLFQ
+45 QESLARNVFQ
-55 NENWGFLLQPLA
+55 KENWGFLLQPLE

-81 MEVLGM
+81 MAVLGM
-87 VLAQGFSAKVQFE
+87 VLAQGFPTKARFE
-100 NALEK
+100 HALRR
-105 LKAHRSDIVRSW
+105 LKEHRSDVVRSW
-117 ACFMIGMRSKLSL
+117 ACFMIGKRSKLSL
-130 KESLKRIA
+130 QESLKRIQ

-152 WLAIR
+152 WLSIR
-157 PKIVMQLGEALRLLM
+157 PRIITQLEESLRLLM
-172 EFSLHRDPNIRR
+172 GFSLHRNENIRR

-197 SHISAFK
+197 NHIPALK
-204 ENPEVGLPL
+204 ENPELGLPL
-213 LEPLRCDDSIY
+213 FEPLRCDGSIY

-238 TKASWVQEVCKRWK
+238 TKPGWVQDVCSRWE
-252 KESPTKETAYII
+252 KESPRKETTYII

-269 TLRKKQG
+269 TLRKKSD

>member
-1 MQIPEQVLKRKG
+1 LQIPEHVLKRKG
-13 STTTSGVPKEVR
+13 STTTSGIPNEVR
-25 NLLDLGVIETVN
+25 ALLDLGLIETVN

-55 NENWGFLLQPLA
+55 NENWGFLLEPLA

-72 MKIKTAPKK
+72 LKIKTAPKK
-81 MEVLGM
+81 MEVLGI
-87 VLAQGFSAKVQFE
+87 VLAHGLPTKAQFE
-100 NALEK
+100 NALRR
-105 LKAHRSDIVRSW
+105 LKGHRSDIVRSW
-117 ACFMIGMRSKLSL
+117 ACFMIGKRSELSL
-130 KESLKRIA
+130 KESLKRIQ

-157 PKIVMQLGEALRLLM
+157 PRIITQLGESLRILM
-172 EFSLHRDPNIRR
+172 GFSLHKDANIRR

-197 SHISAFK
+197 NHIPALK
-204 ENPEVGLPL
+204 DNPELGLPL
-213 LEPLRCDDSIY
+213 LEPLRCDDSMY

-238 TKASWVQEVCKRWK
+238 TKPGWVQDLCKRWE

-269 TLRKKQG
+269 TLRKNSD

>member
-1 MQIPEQVLKRKG
+1 MLIPEHVLKRKG

-25 NLLDLGVIETVN
+25 NLLGHGLIETVN

-55 NENWGFLLQPLA
+55 KENWNFLLKPLE

-81 MEVLGM
+81 IEVLGM
-87 VLAQGFSAKVQFE
+87 VLAQGFLTKAQFE
-100 NALEK
+100 NALRR
-105 LKAHRSDIVRSW
+105 LKDHHSDIVRSW
-117 ACFMIGMRSKLSL
+117 ACFMIGKRSELSL
-130 KESLKRIA
+130 KESLKRIQ

-157 PKIVMQLGEALRLLM
+157 PRIITQLGESLRLLM
-172 EFSLHRDPNIRR
+172 GFSLHRDANIRR

-197 SHISAFK
+197 NHIPALK
-204 ENPEVGLPL
+204 DNPELGLPL
-213 LEPLRCDDSIY
+213 LEPLRCDGSLY

-238 TKASWVQEVCKRWK
+238 TKPGWVQDLCKRWE
-252 KESPTKETAYII
+252 KESPAKETATII

-269 TLRKKQG
+269 TLRKKSD